1 MRCGLK
7 EGGRRGEKGRKER
20 ELVICYL
27 DERGGTRGGRK
38 LFNELIIARCLEPR
52 W

>member
-7 EGGRRGEKGRKER
+7 EGGRRGEGGGMES

-27 DERGGTRGGRK
+27 DERGGTRGGGE

>member
-7 EGGRRGEKGRKER
+7 EGGRRGEGGGMES

-27 DERGGTRGGRK
+27 DERGGTREGGWGGGSS
-38 LFNELIIARCLEPR
+38 LMS
-52 W
+52 